1 MALLKITAAATAV
14 EKSGIT
20 IAVTDG
26 KAGQAIRVG
35 VSEAAQQRYF
45 GRTLDPGA
53 DGLELLLD
61 DERGKVHVLGLRRCD
76 RSAPSALALRGGIRG
91 SVSVS
96 VMPWRQIAA
105 GKRPSVALSVL
116 STGEM
121 MVAVKLP
128 EWARPEPRK
137 IGQGRPIMD

>member
-1 MALLKITAAATAV
+1 MALVKILPATTVV

-20 IAVTDG
+20 IAVSDG
-26 KAGQAIRVG
+26 KAGQAIRLG
-35 VSEAAQQRYF
+35 VSELAQQKYF
-45 GRTLDPGA
+45 GRALDPA
-53 DGLELLLD
+53 KDALELLLD

-76 RSAPSALALRGGIRG
+76 RAAPAALTLRGGIRG

-105 GKRPSVALSVL
+105 GKRPSVAMPVL

-121 MVAVKLP
+121 MVSVKLP
-128 EWARPEPRK
+128 EWARPEVRK
-137 IGQGRPIMD
+137 IGQGQSIMD